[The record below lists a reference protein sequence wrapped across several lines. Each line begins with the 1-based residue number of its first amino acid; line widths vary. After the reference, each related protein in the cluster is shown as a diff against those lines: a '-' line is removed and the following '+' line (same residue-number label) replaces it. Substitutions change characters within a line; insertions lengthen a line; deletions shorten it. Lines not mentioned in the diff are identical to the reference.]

1 MSLKILGGSA
11 RGYFLDVPKGDL
23 IRPTQVLLK
32 RRIFDYYQD
41 FSGFCFVDLCAGTG
55 SMGIEAWSRG
65 AEAVY
70 FSEPNKKVYDILKNN
85 LKQVEQKYQ
94 VSKNVQ
100 ALLMSSEKA
109 VAGFLLDIRQKNLE
123 EDTVMFIDP
132 PYENHQVYLH
142 LIEFLK
148 QQKFRG
154 VLWIESDLV
163 KGPNKDL
170 LMSGLK
176 INKEYAHGDSFV
188 LMAEIP

>member
-1 MSLKILGGSA
+1 MSLKVLGGIA
-11 RGYFLDVPKGDL
+11 RGYYLDVPKGDL
-23 IRPTQVLLK
+23 IRPTQILLK

-41 FSGFCFVDLCAGTG
+41 FTGFCFVDLCAGSG

-94 VSKNVQ
+94 VSKNFQ
-100 ALLMSSEKA
+100 AHFVAAEKA
-109 VAGFLLDIRQKNLE
+109 IEGFLLDVRQKNLE

-132 PYENHQVYLH
+132 PYENHQVYFN
-142 LIEFLK
+142 LIDFLK
-148 QQKFRG
+148 RQKFRG
-154 VLWIESDLV
+154 VVWIESDLV
-163 KGPNKDL
+163 KGPKKEL
-170 LMSGLK
+170 LINGLK